1 MDPIRQLHQ
10 HNPNV
15 TGHRHKHPPQIF
27 GLCLGAVVEMNAAK
41 FGDPLHQLSHFRA
54 EMLLDLVERYIGVF
68 DHIVEEARGDH
79 RSTGSDIPQQISHGN
94 GMNDVGVATR
104 PELPLMQ
111 LKTEVESRHQQR
123 FWIGRTT
130 LASPWRHVGN
140 ALPQPLGQHNL
151 IIVWISN
158 RTLP

>member
-1 MDPIRQLHQ
+1 
-10 HNPNV
+10 
-15 TGHRHKHPPQIF
+15 
-27 GLCLGAVVEMNAAK
+27 
-41 FGDPLHQLSHFRA
+41 
-54 EMLLDLVERYIGVF
+54 MLLDLLERNIGVF
-68 DHIVEEARGDH
+68 HHIVEEARRDDG
-79 RSTGSDIPQQISHGN
+79 STGTDIAQQISDRN
-94 GMNDVGVATR
+94 GMNDVRVATR